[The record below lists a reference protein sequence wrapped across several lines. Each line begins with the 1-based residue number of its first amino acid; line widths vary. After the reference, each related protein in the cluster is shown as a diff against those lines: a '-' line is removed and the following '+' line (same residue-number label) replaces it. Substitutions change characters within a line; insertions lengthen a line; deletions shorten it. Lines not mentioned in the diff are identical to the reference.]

1 MTKEISFVVIVPRV
15 CEYCEDR
22 AKEAFPYSIYD
33 GDGKY
38 WEILCNECFDTL
50 GCSYPQQEPTCEI
63 CSQPMEW
70 EDCWNGCDDGYLS
83 LYDEDPLFYDEDDQE
98 VCDICD
104 GKGGW
109 WVCPVAYHHQKLEE
123 PTP

>member
-1 MTKEISFVVIVPRV
+1 MKTNSDSQSLHLDSFSRQNV
-15 CEYCEDR
+15 Y
-22 AKEAFPYSIYD
+22 FP
-33 GDGKY
+33 
-38 WEILCNECFDTL
+38 DTL

>member
-1 MTKEISFVVIVPRV
+1 MTEGVIYSVIVSRV
-15 CEYCEDR
+15 CEHCADR
-22 AKEAFPYSIYD
+22 EKEAHPYGVHD
-33 GDGKY
+33 ANGKY
-38 WEILCNECFDTL
+38 
-50 GCSYPQQEPTCEI
+50 
-63 CSQPMEW
+63 MEW